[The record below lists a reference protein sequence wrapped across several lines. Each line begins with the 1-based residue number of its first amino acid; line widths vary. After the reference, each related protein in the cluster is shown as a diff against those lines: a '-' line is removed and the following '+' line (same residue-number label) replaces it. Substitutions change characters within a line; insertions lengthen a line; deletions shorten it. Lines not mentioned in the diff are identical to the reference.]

1 SGVGTGGGS
10 GAGMTGDSGVAEV
23 VDRASRFA
31 FLLAAVVVAMVW
43 LVVAAR
49 ADRAFLPGG
58 LRGRARKFRI
68 GAREVRAGAAGRRP
82 VIAVGACAAWS
93 IATRARA

>member
-1 SGVGTGGGS
+1 
-10 GAGMTGDSGVAEV
+10 MTGDSGVAEV

-58 LRGRARKFRI
+58 CAVVHASSALVPARF
-68 GAREVRAGAAGRRP
+68 ALVRQAAVR
-82 VIAVGACAAWS
+82 
-93 IATRARA
+93 